1 MLLVTR
7 GCGDVKSNGK
17 GRLREKLLDKAG
29 LFITDFCFIHFL
41 LGIFIIFFFKGEI
54 LYPYAGH

>member
-29 LFITDFCFIHFL
+29 LFIKDFCFIHFL
-41 LGIFIIFFFKGEI
+41 LGIFIFFFKGEI